1 VYGFP
6 VIWDSVFSM
15 MDEVFFESG
24 DHENLVK
31 VDRGAFMQLMAGQEQ
46 GRISCENDD
55 YEFRDELVH

>member
-1 VYGFP
+1 
-6 VIWDSVFSM
+6 M

-46 GRISCENDD
+46 GRISCANDE